1 MFSWATSLFLHH
13 SSSSGKTLRQGCNKG
28 LTQQIWV
35 VQTLPISKKS
45 LEITSKILEYLGHLS
60 VFVYLGP
67 RQSQIVCVN
76 SVIHGMNLGPCGISV
91 ISERVGDWVMKVN
104 YVDAKCPYDQSPR
117 TPWTPKPRW
126 VSLVGNS
133 LCVLLFIIAKIM
145 HYPSDFT
152 GRGHWKFVPGLSW
165 TLPFADTTLYPV
177 AELNC
182 DCEYSIFTA
191 LWALLANRRTWR
203 WSWWAP
209 TTERQTSQSFWFFLE
224 ISSPGVRYW
233 EPD

>member
-1 MFSWATSLFLHH
+1 MRWRKHSSSFFRRPLPRLFSIQLLDMFSWATSLFLHH

-28 LTQQIWV
+28 LTQQVGV

-45 LEITSKILEYLGHLS
+45 LGITSKILEYLGHLS

-126 VSLVGNS
+126 VLWLAIVYACCYSSLLKLCTIHLTSLGEDTGS
-133 LCVLLFIIAKIM
+133 LCLV
-145 HYPSDFT
+145 S
-152 GRGHWKFVPGLSW
+152 PGLSP
-165 TLPFADTTLYPV
+165 LLILLCILL
-177 AELNC
+177 LN
-182 DCEYSIFTA
+182 
-191 LWALLANRRTWR
+191 
-203 WSWWAP
+203 
-209 TTERQTSQSFWFFLE
+209 
-224 ISSPGVRYW
+224 
-233 EPD
+233 